1 LQGTRKSGFV
11 KEGMSKAPQGQ
22 PYVNV
27 ALGPKST
34 VRLGS
39 DIKARIGQQLSAMYS
54 DVVNQGVPD
63 RFSEILRRLDQADE
77 AGTDRN
83 NEDEGSNGPSE

>member
-1 LQGTRKSGFV
+1 
-11 KEGMSKAPQGQ
+11 MSKRKAPHAQ

-27 ALGPKST
+27 ALAAKST

-39 DIKARIGQQLSAMYS
+39 NIKARIGQQLHAMYS

-63 RFSEILRRLDQADE
+63 QFSEILRRLDQADE
-77 AGTDRN
+77 AGTDQK
-83 NEDEGSNGPSE
+83 NENGGSNGPPE

>member
-1 LQGTRKSGFV
+1 
-11 KEGMSKAPQGQ
+11 MSKPQ
-22 PYVNV
+22 PKVNV
-27 ALGPKST
+27 GLAPKST

-39 DIKARIGQQLSAMYS
+39 DIKAGIGQQLHAMYS

-77 AGTDRN
+77 AGSDRK
-83 NEDEGSNGPSE
+83 NENGGSNGPPE

>member
-1 LQGTRKSGFV
+1 
-11 KEGMSKAPQGQ
+11 MSNRKAPQAQ
-22 PYVNV
+22 PSVNV

-39 DIKARIGQQLSAMYS
+39 DIKARIGQQLHAMYS

-63 RFSEILRRLDQADE
+63 RFSEILRRLDQASE
-77 AGTDRN
+77 AGTDGKG
-83 NEDEGSNGPSE
+83 EDGAANGRAE